1 MGASGLWQGPHMAH
15 TALGDAARRARYAA
29 SGGGAC
35 VSTGSGIQHRVQS
48 ASELGPLAVRQA
60 RGISVLIRLAEA
72 TANTI
77 TIPVIR
83 PTAPTS
89 ADPALNTEVPR
100 QGIQW
105 AQLLTGPWPLL
116 CLLGVQAVLS
126 ARLLQSNTAFSDEAL
141 YLWAGHLE
149 WAHVLHGMP
158 LPPFAT
164 YFSGSPVIYPPIGAL
179 ADGLGGLA
187 AARALSGCF
196 MLIATILLWSTTARL
211 YGKRAAIH
219 AAGLWA
225 VLGPTLHLGAFA
237 TYDAMTL
244 MLLAL
249 AASCAVRV
257 AQESAATRW
266 AMAAAGALAL
276 ANATKYASALW
287 DPVVIATAVS
297 SAWSAHRRKPAI
309 RQAAI
314 VTSYLLILLAL
325 LMMLATIANRNYI
338 IGLASTTLARKSGT
352 TGALT
357 VLHDSWSWTGILAIT
372 ALAGLAVIWWHE
384 RDAGRRAL
392 AVTLAVAG
400 LLAPLNQ
407 ARLHTDVSLI
417 KHTDYGAWFAAI
429 LAGYVTSKLMTGNW
443 PSRAIAAA
451 AIVASI
457 ACSAA
462 VGYPQAQGFYYGWP
476 NATRVL
482 AIARPMIKKTHGPLL
497 LQNPAIFEYYLKIG
511 YQWKEITGQNSIRL
525 PSGRT
530 IDIAPVGSH
539 GIPGPYLAF
548 VRSGYFKVIALNDYG
563 RDPYDGP
570 VIRAISSDP
579 AYVEVGRTPWQD
591 GNFIVWEYR
600 PRRLR

>member
-1 MGASGLWQGPHMAH
+1 M
-15 TALGDAARRARYAA
+15 
-29 SGGGAC
+29 
-35 VSTGSGIQHRVQS
+35 STGSRIQHGVQS
-48 ASELGPLAVRQA
+48 EVEPGLSAVRQA
-60 RGISVLIRLAEA
+60 RGIGVLVKLAEA

-89 ADPALNTEVPR
+89 PDPTPDTEVPG
-100 QGIQW
+100 QGIPW
-105 AQLLTGPWPLL
+105 AQLLTGRWPLL

-126 ARLLQSNTAFSDEAL
+126 ARLLQNNTAFSDEAL

-149 WAHVLHGMP
+149 WAHMLHGIP

-164 YFSGSPVIYPPIGAL
+164 YFSGSPVVYPPIGAL
-179 ADGLGGLA
+179 ADSLGGLV

-196 MLIATILLWSTTARL
+196 MLMATALLWSTTARL

-225 VLGPTLHLGAFA
+225 VLGPTLHMGAFA

-249 AASCAVRV
+249 AAWCAVRA
-257 AQESAATRW
+257 AQGNNATQW

-287 DPVVIATAVS
+287 DPVVIAIAASTS
-297 SAWSAHRRKPAI
+297 WPAHRGKPAI
-309 RQAAI
+309 RQTAI
-314 VTSYLLILLAL
+314 ITAYLVILLAL
-325 LMMLATIANRNYI
+325 LLMLATIGNRDYI
-338 IGLASTTLARKSGT
+338 VGIYTTTLARKAGT
-352 TGALT
+352 TGTLM
-357 VLHDSWSWTGILAIT
+357 VLHDSWSWTEILAIT
-372 ALAGLAVIWWHE
+372 ALAGLAVIWWCE

-417 KHTDYGAWFAAI
+417 KHTDYGAWFTAI
-429 LAGYVTSKLMTGNW
+429 LAGYVMSELMKGDW
-443 PSRAIAAA
+443 ARRVIAATA
-451 AIVASI
+451 VVGSIVCTAV
-457 ACSAA
+457 

-482 AIARPMIKKTHGPLL
+482 AIIRPMIGKTHGPML
-497 LQNPAIFEYYLKIG
+497 LQNPAIFEYYFKIG
-511 YQWKEITGQNSIRL
+511 NQWKRINGQHGIRL

-530 IDIAPVGSH
+530 IDVAPVGSPA
-539 GIPGPYLAF
+539 IAGPYLAF
-548 VRSGYFKVIALNDYG
+548 VRTGYFTVIALNDYAG
-563 RDPYDGP
+563 DPFDGP
-570 VIRAISSDP
+570 VIRAILSDP
-579 AYVEVGRTPWQD
+579 DYVEVGRTPWQD
-591 GNFIVWEYR
+591 GNFIVWKYR